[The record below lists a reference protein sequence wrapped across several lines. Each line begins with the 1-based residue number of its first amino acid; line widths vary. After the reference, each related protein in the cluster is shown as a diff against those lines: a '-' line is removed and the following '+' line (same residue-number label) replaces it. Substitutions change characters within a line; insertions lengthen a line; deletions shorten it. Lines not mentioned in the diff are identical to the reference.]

1 MYERFVLFAKTLFSS
16 DSQSELSL
24 ASQEELTE
32 VINFLSGAPIKL
44 RLLSDDDTNPSMADS
59 HMTPVDSGLGSI
71 YSVALSNITQPSS
84 AAPCASE
91 KTDNKESID
100 EVAPSCSQS
109 ETKERATTPE
119 VHSSK
124 DAEPSMV
131 TIETQTS
138 PSSELCPVLLVKSAD
153 SDSKEEHGCPS
164 PASDGR
170 QKQPSNKEKET
181 NDEIQKLVLPENDSK
196 QESDDEKSIT
206 PQPVS
211 PSQAKHDAVDVID
224 TSPDSVSK
232 ADTPKLSVGND
243 EQTKANKTAS
253 PVFVTVSSEE
263 CDGDNTVSISESLR

>member
-1 MYERFVLFAKTLFSS
+1 
-16 DSQSELSL
+16 
-24 ASQEELTE
+24 
-32 VINFLSGAPIKL
+32 
-44 RLLSDDDTNPSMADS
+44 MADS

-91 KTDNKESID
+91 KTDNKDSLD
-100 EVAPSCSQS
+100 EVAPLHSPQS

-119 VHSSK
+119 VHSCK
-124 DAEPSMV
+124 GAEPSMV

-153 SDSKEEHGCPS
+153 SDSKEQHGCPS
-164 PASDGR
+164 PGNDAQ
-170 QKQPSNKEKET
+170 QKQPSNTEKET
-181 NDEIQKLVLPENDSK
+181 DDEIQNPILPENDGK
-196 QESDDEKSIT
+196 PESDDEKSVT

-211 PSQAKHDAVDVID
+211 PSQAKHDVIDVIG
-224 TSPDSVSK
+224 TSPDSVCK

-263 CDGDNTVSISESLR
+263 CDGDKTLSISESLRLVHLDILLRHDVRCHLPYNVV